1 MKQSS
6 EKQAAKISC
15 LFFRKSKR
23 MKLFIYCAINI
34 FSFTTVICQ
43 NQYAKIIDFHNRPQG
58 AEEIV
63 KYQHNYFIHHDGIC
77 IDEDGNLLEACC
89 GVLLMDEH
97 ANISDSVLVRSFST
111 GVESMIIDS
120 VHNQIYFVGEEY
132 PKDDYSKAFIVNQ
145 IHLDDL
151 SLKNS
156 YRLNDGRAEER
167 IYYQL
172 VSTLFNQK
180 LMVGGTTNDLNRQS
194 GLGLIFIVDNNKVDS
209 LLTINYAA
217 GNTLWSSLVDVNNLL
232 TLSVL
237 MRENGLNEKAH
248 ILKYD
253 QNLNL
258 VWHWISEPTRSTQ
271 STYMCELDNGNIVI
285 ALADKTFNNA
295 VKLQCIKQ
303 DKSIAWEFKFWD
315 HNSKTARRVYSLKK
329 LKNGDFI
336 GTGTYGNTNI
346 NVSSRILRVPY
357 IFRMTA
363 DGKLLWEKAFY
374 RDRPVL
380 DFCEGIFSDVEE
392 TENGD
397 LIAVGDIRNYLEY
410 DPVVMQ
416 GRSDPDILIVRM
428 DANGCIDDK
437 CEMLTK
443 IIPDT
448 ISSTMNVSQS
458 YEEAMLYPN
467 PSDGVMQ
474 LLNSEEVTKLSFFT
488 VQGVLTKEVAYPD
501 QDLSSA
507 TLPSGLYIVH
517 IHLKTGKIIKQ
528 KIIIR

>member
-1 MKQSS
+1 MKTFYILLIVVFTFSLANCQS
-6 EKQAAKISC
+6 
-15 LFFRKSKR
+15 R
-23 MKLFIYCAINI
+23 
-34 FSFTTVICQ
+34 
-43 NQYAKIIDFHNRPQG
+43 YAKIIDFDNRPQG
-58 AEEIV
+58 AIEIE
-63 KYQHNYFIHHDGIC
+63 KYQNNYFIHHTGIC
-77 IDEDGNLLEACC
+77 VDDDGNLLEECS
-89 GVLLMDEH
+89 GLLLVDSQT
-97 ANISDSVLVRSFST
+97 NILDSVLVRRFST
-111 GVESMIIDS
+111 GVKSMIIDS
-120 VHNQIYFVGEEY
+120 ARNQIYFVGEEY
-132 PKDDYSKAFIVNQ
+132 HKDDYHNAFMVNQ

-151 SLKNS
+151 SFNYS
-156 YRLNDGRAEER
+156 YTLHDGRLEKR
-167 IYYQL
+167 KYFQL
-172 VSTLFNQK
+172 VSALFNQK
-180 LMVGGTTNDLNRQS
+180 LIIGGSTNELNNQS
-194 GLGLIFIVDNNKVDS
+194 TEGLIFMVDQNRIDTFWS
-209 LLTINYAA
+209 INFAP
-217 GNTLWSSLVDVNNLL
+217 GNAVWSSFVDIKNQL
-232 TLSVL
+232 TFAILAK
-237 MRENGLNEKAH
+237 ENALNEKAH
-248 ILKYD
+248 IIKYD

-271 STYMCELDNGNIVI
+271 STHMCELDNGNIVI

-315 HNSKTARRVYSLKK
+315 HNTKTARGVYSLKK

-380 DFCEGIFSDVEE
+380 DFCDGSLHDVEE

-397 LIAVGDIRNYLEY
+397 LIVVGILRNYLEY

-428 DANGCIDDK
+428 DANGCIDDQ

-448 ISSTMNVSQS
+448 ISSTLNTSPQA

-467 PSDGVMQ
+467 PSNGHIE
-474 LLNSEEVTKLSFFT
+474 LLNNEAVSRLYFYTS
-488 VQGVLTKEVAYPD
+488 QGALIKEIKSPE
-501 QDLSSA
+501 QDLSFTDLS
-507 TLPSGLYIVH
+507 SGMYIVH
-517 IHLKTGKIIKQ
+517 IQLKSGKIIKQ
-528 KIIIR
+528 KIIIH